1 MAEVAGP
8 RHLWVVF
15 AAALCAGCTAR
26 SAPDPVVAYLSRLIA
41 GDRPALE
48 AGFVGE
54 PAIDDPMDGQI
65 RGRAELERF
74 VSGRHQWLT
83 ERAATVESLR
93 TTRDD
98 RRTVFEAVLHL
109 RLPDTA
115 VDLPIA
121 VVGDRGEGSANRVS
135 AIRVYHSHWPLLGA
149 HRVRAPLL
157 SPDSTLV
164 FRDVVGQYQRALAS
178 GNVDSIVD
186 AFEPDGYFR
195 EPSGGVYVHRG
206 HAALRAFMQPLL
218 AAGGVGIEHCT
229 LTDDGVAAAIEFTAV
244 RFGNRQIAP
253 QAGLAVYERGPSG
266 KLLAARIYDDV
277 NVEVLAPATVSDP

>member
-8 RHLWVVF
+8 RHVWPVF
-15 AAALCAGCTAR
+15 AAALWVGCTAR
-26 SAPDPVVAYLSRLIA
+26 NAPDPTVAYLSRLIA

-48 AGFVGE
+48 AGFAGE
-54 PAIDDPMDGQI
+54 PAIDDPMDGRI

-74 VSGRHQWLT
+74 ASGRLQWRT

-109 RLPDTA
+109 RLPDTS

-121 VVGDRGEGSANRVS
+121 IVGDRAVGAADRVT

-149 HRVRAPLL
+149 HRVRPPLL

-164 FRDVVGQYQRALAS
+164 LSDVIGQYQRALAS
-178 GNVDSIVD
+178 GNVDSILD

-206 HAALRAFMQPLL
+206 REALRAFLQPLL
-218 AAGGVGIEHCT
+218 AAGRIGIEHCT
-229 LTDDGVAAAIEFTAV
+229 LTDDGVAAAIEFIAV
-244 RFGNRQIAP
+244 RFGQRQIVP

>member
-26 SAPDPVVAYLSRLIA
+26 SAPDPTVAYLSRLIA

-48 AGFVGE
+48 AGFTGE
-54 PAIDDPMDGQI
+54 PSVDDPMDGRI

-74 VSGRHQWLT
+74 VTGRHQWLT

-93 TTRDD
+93 TTRGD

-121 VVGDRGEGSANRVS
+121 VVGDLGESAANRVS
-135 AIRVYHSHWPLLGA
+135 TIRVYHSHWPLLGA
-149 HRVRAPLL
+149 HRVRPPLL
-157 SPDSTLV
+157 PPDSTLV

-178 GNVDSIVD
+178 GNLDSILD

-206 HAALRAFMQPLL
+206 REALRAFMQPLL
-218 AAGGVGIEHCT
+218 AAGGIGIEHCT
-229 LTDDGVAAAIEFTAV
+229 LTDDGVAAAIEFIAV
-244 RFGNRQIAP
+244 RFGQRQIAP